1 MTPDPLRLIVILDE
15 HAAAGR
21 DMAELAAAA
30 VRGGATMLQVRGKGL
45 RAGTL
50 TDLTRRVI
58 TAAGQVPVLV
68 NDRLDA
74 AIAAGAA
81 GCHLGQDDFPIADAR
96 ALAPPGFLLGGSAG
110 TPDEAR
116 SATAAG
122 AHYLGVGPVNATAHK
137 DDAGAA
143 IGVAGFTAVREATT
157 LPCVAI
163 GGVTGADIH
172 ALLAAGAAGIAV
184 VGAVLGA
191 PDPEAATAVLS
202 RTLLS
207 AFSP

>member
-1 MTPDPLRLIVILDE
+1 
-15 HAAAGR
+15 
-21 DMAELAAAA
+21 
-30 VRGGATMLQVRGKGL
+30 
-45 RAGTL
+45 
-50 TDLTRRVI
+50 
-58 TAAGQVPVLV
+58 
-68 NDRLDA
+68 
-74 AIAAGAA
+74 
-81 GCHLGQDDFPIADAR
+81 
-96 ALAPPGFLLGGSAG
+96 
-110 TPDEAR
+110 
-116 SATAAG
+116 
-122 AHYLGVGPVNATAHK
+122 
-137 DDAGAA
+137 
-143 IGVAGFTAVREATT
+143 VREATT